1 MLKKIA
7 LLSANQNR
15 VIFSCMLL
23 ALESTDVCAGVPKLI
38 LTDDKKVFRSVFVFI
53 SEGVVTFGGSLL
65 FRRIVTFGFPLAA
78 SEN

>member
-1 MLKKIA
+1 
-7 LLSANQNR
+7 
-15 VIFSCMLL
+15 MLL
-23 ALESTDVCAGVPKLI
+23 TLESTDVCAGVPKLI

-65 FRRIVTFGFPLAA
+65 SRGIVTFGFPLAA